1 MGESMKLLK
10 IYFPLLTSFFYSF
23 VCYSQSDTTQADYK
37 HAIQFYVIDEI
48 IAAYK
53 YNFAENS
60 AFRFVI
66 NATGLYND
74 KDSDEI
80 EYREQISDTVTF
92 YENYQTIRS
101 NQYFEVKCQ
110 YLFFIDF
117 NEIVKSYIGAGPFI
131 SYQFNQD
138 ESWRES
144 FYSNSQDIHKGY
156 WRMNENIWSVGFSA
170 VIGLEC
176 KVFDNICLFTEYE
189 GFVSRGWQTN
199 DWFASNSTFNTNEYD
214 IEIWTYELKGLR
226 IGLGIYF

>member
-1 MGESMKLLK
+1 MKLLK
-10 IYFPLLTSFFYSF
+10 IYILLLTSIFSSVKSF
-23 VCYSQSDTTQADYK
+23 SQSDSTQVDYK

-48 IAAYK
+48 ITAYK
-53 YNFAENS
+53 YQFAENS
-60 AFRFVI
+60 AFRVLI

-117 NEIVKSYIGAGPFI
+117 NEIVKSYIGAGPFV

-156 WRMNENIWSVGFSA
+156 WRMNESIWSLGVSA
-170 VIGLEC
+170 LIGLEC
-176 KVFDNICLFTEYE
+176 KVFENISLFTEYE

-199 DWFASNSTFNTNEYD
+199 DWFATNSTYNTDEYN
-214 IEIWTYELKGLR
+214 IVIWSYELEGLR
-226 IGLGIYF
+226 IGLSIYF